1 MGARIS
7 GVGTGTLV
15 VDGVEELS
23 GVEYTVMP
31 DRLDAAVMAMAVGIT
46 GGTADLIG
54 ARLDDVGIARHKLE
68 QMGIHLTTGAGLI
81 HVERTG
87 PLAPI
92 NVVTD
97 THPGF
102 ATDLQSPIAAV
113 ATQADGVS
121 YIRER
126 IFDGR
131 FAAMDE
137 LAKMGADTNVNG
149 ETATIRGRTPLTG
162 TAVTAHDLRTGVALV
177 LAGLAA
183 DGQTVIGNGSMIE
196 RGHSALAQ
204 RLAGLGADIAREV
217 VD

>member
-1 MGARIS
+1 MRS
-7 GVGTGTLV
+7 
-15 VDGVEELS
+15 
-23 GVEYTVMP
+23 
-31 DRLDAAVMAMAVGIT
+31 
-46 GGTADLIG
+46 
-54 ARLDDVGIARHKLE
+54 
-68 QMGIHLTTGAGLI
+68 TGAGNA
-81 HVERTG
+81 
-87 PLAPI
+87 PCLARDS
-92 NVVTD
+92 VLGQV
-97 THPGF
+97 HGS
-102 ATDLQSPIAAV
+102 AGLHHRAV
-113 ATQADGVS
+113 AWRRSPVRARAYDILTQIERAVFTGGDIEIAGRMISFSTFISSDGDSTPVETWLPHS
-121 YIRER
+121 RPSDVTITRTLREDGTRALVAAGDCER